1 LQGISS
7 ESTQEFAPVL
17 QQMRSAAKWIWLFVV
32 AFFVG
37 GFLLFQTSGL
47 MGREKVTSS
56 TVVATVNGVDIPY
69 LTWANLSNSLAQ
81 QQEASTGHALTLDE
95 RHQVEDQAFEQLV
108 SNIVLEQEYRRRG
121 IRVSDEEVIQA
132 AQLSPPPEIV
142 QNPEFQTDGR
152 FDIDKWQRFLKSP
165 AARQGNVLLSLEDYY
180 RTEIPRS
187 KLFDQ
192 IASDVYVPDA
202 KLWSAYRD
210 GHDSAQVSY
219 VTFDAMALPD
229 SGVQVTDEE
238 IRQYYERNKKRFER
252 GGRAILGLL
261 TIPRSISAAD
271 SAAAR
276 ARALKLRDE
285 IVKGATFEDVARRES
300 ADSVSAAQ
308 GGLLGV
314 LARGRFVPDFE
325 KAAFALKPGELS
337 QPVLTSFGYHLI
349 RVEPHKG
356 DSTTVSHILVRITQN
371 DSSAV
376 ATDRMAD
383 TLARIA
389 ASSTESSHFDSAAKV
404 LGLKPEIV
412 QAYEGQ
418 PLLGAH
424 GVVPSVSAWA
434 FSGVRVGETSDLY
447 DSDDGYFLARLD
459 TLYEGGTA
467 PLDEVRGDIRAIL
480 ARRRK
485 TESLVPKASE
495 LAKAASSTSLEAAAK
510 SHDVQVT
517 KSPTFSRS
525 MTVPGLGRLNEA
537 IGAAF
542 TLPVGVVSAP
552 VVTDD
557 AVYVMRVDKRVNAS
571 RDEWEKQKTVQRSQ
585 LTEALRQ
592 TRLRDYLDGLR
603 KHADV
608 KDKRKALNAA
618 AREQGS

>member
-1 LQGISS
+1 M
-7 ESTQEFAPVL
+7 L

-81 QQEASTGHALTLDE
+81 QQEASTGHALTLDG

-121 IRVSDEEVIQA
+121 IRVSDDEVIQA

-180 RTEIPRS
+180 RNEIPRS

-192 IASDVYVPDA
+192 IASDVYVSDA
-202 KLWSAYRD
+202 KLWSVYRD

-219 VTFDAMALPD
+219 VTFDASALPD

-252 GGRAILGLL
+252 GGRAIVSLL

-276 ARALKLRDE
+276 ARTLELRDE
-285 IVKGATFEDVARRES
+285 IVKGAAFEDVARRES
-300 ADSVSAAQ
+300 ADSASATQ

-314 LARGRFVPDFE
+314 LARGRFVPEFE

-404 LGLKPEIV
+404 LGLRPEIV

-467 PLDEVRGDIRAIL
+467 PLDEVRGDIRAAL

-485 TESLVPKASE
+485 AESLVPKASE

-517 KSPTFSRS
+517 KSPMFSRS

-552 VVTDD
+552 VVTND

>member
-1 LQGISS
+1 M
-7 ESTQEFAPVL
+7 L

-47 MGREKVTSS
+47 MGREKVTST
-56 TVVATVNGVDIPY
+56 TVVATVNGVNIPY
-69 LTWANLSNSLAQ
+69 LTWANLSNNLAQ

-95 RHQVEDQAFEQLV
+95 RRQVEDQAFEQLV
-108 SNIVLEQEYRRRG
+108 SNILLEQEYRRRG
-121 IRVSDEEVIQA
+121 IRVSDDEVVQA

-165 AARQGNVLLSLEDYY
+165 AARQGNVLLQLEDYY

-192 IASDVYVPDA
+192 IASDVYVSDA

-210 GHDSAQVSY
+210 THDSAQVSY
-219 VTFDAMALPD
+219 VTLDATALPD
-229 SGVQVTDEE
+229 SAVQISDEE

-252 GGRAILGLL
+252 SGRAILSLL
-261 TIPRSISAAD
+261 TIPRTITAAD

-276 ARALKLRDE
+276 ARVLQLRDE
-285 IVKGATFEDVARRES
+285 IVEGAKFEDVAHRES
-300 ADSVSAAQ
+300 ADSASAAQ
-308 GGLLGV
+308 GGVLGV
-314 LARGRFVPDFE
+314 LAHGRFVPDFE

-349 RVEPHKG
+349 RVERPKG
-356 DSTTVSHILVRITQN
+356 DSTTVSHILIRITQD

-389 ASSTESSHFDSAAKV
+389 SSSTESSHFDSAAKV
-404 LGLKPEIV
+404 LGLKPEVV

-434 FSGVRVGETSDLY
+434 FSGVRVGETSELY

-459 TLYEGGTA
+459 TLYAGGTT
-467 PLDEVRGDIRAIL
+467 PLPEVRGDIRAAL

-485 TESLVPKASE
+485 AESLVPKASE
-495 LAKAASSTSLEAAAK
+495 FARAASSSSLEAAAK
-510 SHDVQVT
+510 SHDLEVAR
-517 KSPTFSRS
+517 SPMFSRS
-525 MTVPGLGRLNEA
+525 MTVPGLGHLNEA

-542 TLPVGVVSAP
+542 KLSVGVVSEP

-571 RDEWEKQKTVQRSQ
+571 RDEWDKQKTVQRSQ

-603 KHADV
+603 KHAEV